1 MGKGRLE
8 ALSDGVIAI
17 IITIMVLE
25 LKPPHGTQVADL
37 AGVLPGWLRYALS
50 FVYVG
55 IYWVNHHALLAR
67 VTKVDGAVLWANLH
81 LLFWMSLIPYV
92 TAWAGEHPMASAPV
106 ALYGLVLLMCS
117 ISFMLLSWRLGT
129 LGGVDHAHA
138 WQSRKNRLSVA
149 LYASA
154 VALALWYAPLGS
166 ALHVVLAALWLVPQA
181 RQEQRQDYQKHQK
194 HQKHPLYRIFLK
206 TLKLKSKSSFY

>member
-1 MGKGRLE
+1 MNIVMGKGRLE
-8 ALSDGVIAI
+8 AFSDGVIAI

-25 LKPPHGTQVADL
+25 LKPPQGTEVADL

-92 TAWAGEHPMASAPV
+92 TAWAGEHPLDSVPG
-106 ALYGLVLLMCS
+106 ALYGVVLLLCS
-117 ISFMLLSWRLGT
+117 ISFMLLSWRLECEGH
-129 LGGVDHAHA
+129 VAHA
-138 WQSRKNRLSVA
+138 VSWGSRKNRVSIV
-149 LYASA
+149 LYA
-154 VALALWYAPLGS
+154 LAIGLSLWYAPLG
-166 ALHVVLAALWLVPQA
+166 AAAQVVLALLWLIPEADKA
-181 RQEQRQDYQKHQK
+181 RQ
-194 HQKHPLYRIFLK
+194 
-206 TLKLKSKSSFY
+206 

>member
-1 MGKGRLE
+1 MKKNRLE
-8 ALSDGVIAI
+8 AFSDGVIAI

-25 LKPPHGTQVADL
+25 LKPPHSTEAAGLAD
-37 AGVLPGWLRYALS
+37 VLPGWLRYALS

-55 IYWVNHHALLAR
+55 IYWVNHHALFER
-67 VTKVDGAVLWANLH
+67 VQRIDWATLWANLH

-92 TAWAGEHPMASAPV
+92 TAWAGEHPMASTPV
-106 ALYGLVLLMCS
+106 ALYGVVLLMCS

-138 WQSRKNRLSVA
+138 WQSGKNRLSIA

-154 VALALWYAPLGS
+154 IALALCYAPLGS
-166 ALHVVLAALWLVPQA
+166 ALHVALAALWLLPQA
-181 RQEQRQDYQKHQK
+181 QAGQEGAEHGPAARSWRPNKQQKE
-194 HQKHPLYRIFLK
+194 
-206 TLKLKSKSSFY
+206 TE